1 MRSKMKRVD
10 VNYIGGS
17 YPVEIGVNYLNS
29 TNEHLKKLK
38 CTGKVLI
45 VSDTNVF
52 PLHGETL
59 VKNIKRDGYQVR
71 THIIK
76 AGEESKNLLT
86 VKKIYDQLFE
96 FGISRDDIIIALG
109 GGVVGDITG
118 FSAGTYLRGV
128 KYIQIPTTLLAQ
140 VDSSVGGK
148 TGVDT
153 EHGKN
158 QIGMFY
164 QPSAVIIDVKLLV
177 TLNKDTFND
186 GMAEVIKYG
195 LIKDIELFNLI
206 KENKHETNL
215 EELIY
220 KCISIKAEIVA
231 KDEKDQGERMLL
243 NFGHTFGH
251 GIEKCGNFSQ
261 YTHGNAVAIG
271 MVMAAQLGERMGIT
285 KEGTANEIISI
296 CKSFDLPTESNENI
310 KSIMEA
316 VLTDKKMSG
325 ASIRLILLKSIGESL
340 IHHIRVS
347 DLSKLMSNDLIVEP
361 KHLKGMIEAIP
372 SKSFLHRALIC
383 AGLSKGES
391 TISNVIFSED
401 IIATIEAMRA
411 IGAKIEIN
419 GENLI
424 IEGIFSGKEI
434 DLSSSES
441 RHNNEIS
448 QTLDDK
454 CIRINCNESG
464 STLRFL
470 IPIIAALGFKAEL
483 IGKGRLPLR
492 PINTY
497 YKIFDESGISY
508 SHPEGKSLPLKLD
521 GKLKS
526 GNYKILGDVSSQY
539 ITGLLLALPIC
550 DGNSTLEILPPF
562 ESRAYVDITISVMK
576 AFGIKLIE
584 EIENN
589 ISKFTIYGNQRYTSC
604 DYEIEGDWSQASP
617 WLCAG
622 ALNGEIEIYGLNTNS
637 LQGDMEIINILKK
650 FGAEVREYNK
660 IIKNNGVDI
669 IVNVVA
675 ISKVELQGITLDA
688 GQIPDIIPVVA
699 VVASLANGV
708 TRIDNCGR
716 LRFKESDRLEATA
729 EMLSK
734 LGADVKIDC
743 DSLIITGKSQL
754 EGGHIDSY
762 KDHRIVMAASIAAL
776 RCKNSVRID
785 GYNAINKSYP
795 KYFKDYLSL
804 GGETDELDIW

>member
-1 MRSKMKRVD
+1 MKRVD

-29 TNEHLKKLK
+29 TNEYLKKLK

-59 VKNIKRDGYQVR
+59 VKNIKKEGYQVR

-76 AGEESKNLLT
+76 AGEESKNLQT

-96 FGISRDDIIIALG
+96 SGVFRDDIIIALG

-118 FSAGTYLRGV
+118 FSAGTYLRGI

-164 QPSAVIIDVKLLV
+164 QPSAVIIDINLLV
-177 TLNKDTFND
+177 TLNKDIFND

-195 LIKDIELFNLI
+195 LIRDEELFSLI
-206 KENKHETNL
+206 RELKHETNI

-220 KCISIKAEIVA
+220 KCISIKAKIIA
-231 KDEKDQGERMLL
+231 NDEKDQGERMLL

-251 GIEKCGNFSQ
+251 GIEKCGNFTK

-271 MVMAAQLGERMGIT
+271 MVMAAQIGERMGIT
-285 KEGTANEIISI
+285 KEGTAHEIISI
-296 CKSFDLPTESNENI
+296 CRSFDLPTETSEDI
-310 KSIMEA
+310 KSIMQA
-316 VLTDKKMSG
+316 MLTDKKMSG
-325 ASIRLILLKSIGESL
+325 TSIRFIMLKSIGESL
-340 IHHIRVS
+340 IHHIKITE
-347 DLSKLMSNDLIVEP
+347 LAKLMSSDVLIKP
-361 KHLKGMIEAIP
+361 KHLKGIVKAIP

-383 AGLSKGES
+383 SALCRGES

-401 IIATIEAMRA
+401 IIATIEALRA
-411 IGAKIEIN
+411 IGANVEIN
-419 GENLI
+419 DSTLI
-424 IEGIFSGKEI
+424 VKGLNQHQQSINGNYSEKDILKFTKEDEAPI
-434 DLSSSES
+434 
-441 RHNNEIS
+441 
-448 QTLDDK
+448 K
-454 CIRINCNESG
+454 INCNESG

-470 IPIIAALGFKAEL
+470 IPIITALGFKAEL
-483 IGKGRLPLR
+483 VGNGRLPVR

-497 YKIFDESGISY
+497 YKIFEESGISY
-508 SHPEGKSLPLKLD
+508 SHPEGKSLPLKLE

-526 GNYKILGDVSSQY
+526 GNYKIFGDVSSQY

-550 DGNSTLEILPPF
+550 EGDSTLEILPPF

-576 AFGIKLIE
+576 AFGIRLEE

-589 ISKFTIYGNQRYTSC
+589 ISKFTIYGNQSYTNC
-604 DYEIEGDWSQASP
+604 KYEIEGDWSQVSP

-622 ALNGEIEIYGLNTNS
+622 AINGEIEIYGLNTNS
-637 LQGDMEIINILKK
+637 LQGDMEIIGILKK
-650 FGAEVREYNK
+650 FGAEVKEYDK
-660 IIKNNGVDI
+660 TIKNNGADI
-669 IVNVVA
+669 KVNVVA
-675 ISKVELQGITLDA
+675 VSKGELQGITIDA
-688 GQIPDIIPVVA
+688 GQIPDIIPIIA
-699 VVASLANGV
+699 VVAAIANGV

-743 DSLIITGKSQL
+743 DSLIINGKPQL
-754 EGGHIDSY
+754 EGGHVNSY

-776 RCKNSVRID
+776 RCKNPVRVD

-804 GGETDELDIW
+804 GGEIDELDIW

>member
-1 MRSKMKRVD
+1 MKRVV

-29 TNEHLKKLK
+29 TSEHLKKLK
-38 CTGKVLI
+38 CAGKVLI

-52 PLHGETL
+52 PMHGEALT
-59 VKNIKRDGYQVR
+59 KIIKKEGYQVR

-76 AGEESKNLLT
+76 AGEESKNLQT

-118 FSAGTYLRGV
+118 FAAGTYLRGI

-164 QPSAVIIDVKLLV
+164 QPSAVIIDVNLLI
-177 TLNKDTFND
+177 TLSRDTFND

-195 LIKDIELFNLI
+195 LIKDKELFNLI

-220 KCISIKAEIVA
+220 RCISIKAEIVA

-251 GIEKCGNFSQ
+251 GIEKCGNFTK
-261 YTHGNAVAIG
+261 YTHGNAVSIG

-285 KEGTANEIISI
+285 EEGTAHEIISI
-296 CKSFDLPTESNENI
+296 CRSFDLPTESDEDI
-310 KSIMEA
+310 KSIMQA
-316 VLTDKKMSG
+316 VQTDKKMSG
-325 ASIRLILLKSIGESL
+325 ASIRFILLKSIGESL
-340 IHHIRVS
+340 IHHIKVS
-347 DLSKLMSNDLIVEP
+347 ELSKLMAKDILVKP
-361 KHLKGMIEAIP
+361 KHLKGIVKAVP

-383 AGLSKGES
+383 AALCKGES
-391 TISNVIFSED
+391 KITNAIFSED

-419 GENLI
+419 GDSI
-424 IEGIFSGKEI
+424 SITGVAYPSKYFS
-434 DLSSSES
+434 
-441 RHNNEIS
+441 NE
-448 QTLDDK
+448 QFTK
-454 CIRINCNESG
+454 INCNESG
-464 STLRFL
+464 STLRFV
-470 IPIIAALGFKAEL
+470 IPVLTALGSKVEL
-483 IGKGRLPLR
+483 TGNGRLPIR

-497 YKIFDESGISY
+497 YKIFDDNEISY
-508 SHPEGKSLPLKLD
+508 FHPEGKSLPLKLD
-521 GKLKS
+521 GKLKG

-550 DGNSTLEILPPF
+550 DGDSTLEILPPF
-562 ESRAYVDITISVMK
+562 ESRAYVDITISVMQ
-576 AFGIKLIE
+576 AFGIELKE
-584 EIENN
+584 EVENN
-589 ISKFTIYGNQRYTSC
+589 ISKFNIKGNQKYTNC
-604 DYEIEGDWSQASP
+604 EYEIEGDWSQASP

-622 ALNGEIEIYGLNTNS
+622 AINGDIEIYGLNSSS
-637 LQGDMEIINILKK
+637 LQGDMEIINILEK
-650 FGAEVREYNK
+650 FGAEVKTYEK
-660 IIKNNGVDI
+660 TIKNNGTDI
-669 IVNVVA
+669 NVKVVA
-675 ISKVELQGITLDA
+675 VSKGELNGITIDA
-688 GQIPDIIPVVA
+688 AQIPDIIPVVA
-699 VVASLANGV
+699 VVASYASGT

-743 DSLIITGKSQL
+743 DSLIINGKSQL
-754 EGGHIDSY
+754 EGGHVDSY

-776 RCKNSVRID
+776 HSKNPVRID
-785 GYNAINKSYP
+785 GFNAINKSYP